1 MNSTLL
7 MAMAPIALLL
17 VLLIIFLVMYVRLQ
31 RGAPLPVVR
40 PLPAVDALRSLTER
54 AIEEGRATHIALGT
68 GTLAGENAAET
79 LVGLTAMSHLAD
91 QARRAN
97 QIPVVTTADPAVQ
110 LLAGDVL
117 AQDESTRQR
126 EARDYARFVA
136 PQAIGYG
143 VGTRALMQ
151 EEQLGLTAVL
161 GDIGDEYLYLAAT
174 HPGGGQHFYPP
185 EVAGTTRPE
194 TLPLVQ
200 LTARNP
206 LLGEELFAYG
216 AYLGKTTQQ
225 WAGVMLQDV
234 GRLLLIV
241 MVLVG
246 AIVATVM
253 GFL

>member
-1 MNSTLL
+1 MT
-7 MAMAPIALLL
+7 PLLL
-17 VLLIIFLVMYVRLQ
+17 AVAPLVLFLILLIAFILIYVRLQ
-31 RGAPLPVVR
+31 RGATLPVVR
-40 PLPAVDALRSLTER
+40 PLPALDALRSLTER

-79 LVGLTAMSHLAD
+79 LVGLTAMSYLAE

-97 QIPVVTTADPAVQ
+97 QIPIVTTADPAVQ

-117 AQDESTRQR
+117 AAEETTRQR

-143 VGTRALMQ
+143 VGSRALMQ

-194 TLPLVQ
+194 SLPLIQ

-216 AYLGKTTQQ
+216 AYLGKSAQQ
-225 WAGVMLQDV
+225 WAGVMLQDA
-234 GRLLLIV
+234 GRL
-241 MVLVG
+241 VLVALVLIG
-246 AIVATVM
+246 AILATVL
-253 GFL
+253 GFF

>member
-1 MNSTLL
+1 MTPLFT
-7 MAMAPIALLL
+7 AVAPISLLVVLLL
-17 VLLIIFLVMYVRLQ
+17 TFVIIYVRLQ
-31 RGAPLPVVR
+31 RGATLPVVR
-40 PLPAVDALRSLTER
+40 PLPALDALRSLTER

-68 GTLAGENAAET
+68 GTLAGDKAAET
-79 LVGLTAMSHLAD
+79 LVGLTAMSYLAD

-126 EARDYARFVA
+126 EARDFARFVA
-136 PQAIGYG
+136 PQALGYG

-174 HPGGGQHFYPP
+174 APGGGQHFYPP
-185 EVAGTTRPE
+185 EVTGTTRPE

-234 GRLLLIV
+234 GRLLVVVI
-241 MVLVG
+241 VLVG
-246 AIVATVM
+246 AILATIAGV
-253 GFL
+253 L

>member
-1 MNSTLL
+1 MTPML
-7 MAMAPIALLL
+7 IALAPMVLL
-17 VLLIIFLVMYVRLQ
+17 VVLLITFVIIYVRLQ
-31 RGAPLPVVR
+31 RGAALPVVR
-40 PLPAVDALRSLTER
+40 PLPALDALRSLTER

-68 GTLAGENAAET
+68 GTLAGDKAAET
-79 LVGLTAMSHLAD
+79 LVGLTAMSYLAD

-117 AQDESTRQR
+117 AQDEPTRHRQ
-126 EARDYARFVA
+126 ARDYARFIA

-194 TLPLVQ
+194 TLPLVH

-234 GRLLLIV
+234 ARLLLVIIV
-241 MVLVG
+241 VVGTILTTISGVL
-246 AIVATVM
+246 
-253 GFL
+253 

>member
-1 MNSTLL
+1 MTPILL
-7 MAMAPIALLL
+7 ALAPVVLLVVLLL
-17 VLLIIFLVMYVRLQ
+17 TFMVIYVRLQ
-31 RGAPLPVVR
+31 RGSTLPTVR

-68 GTLAGENAAET
+68 GALAGDRAVET
-79 LVGLTAMSHLAD
+79 MVGLTAMSHIAD

-110 LLAGDVL
+110 LMAGEVL
-117 AQDESTRQR
+117 AQDEATRKRAAQ
-126 EARDYARFVA
+126 DYARFIA

-225 WAGVMLQDV
+225 WAGVMVQDA
-234 GRLLLIV
+234 GRVLLVVMLIA
-241 MVLVG
+241 G
-246 AIVATVM
+246 AVVATLL